1 MRLIVA
7 SAVKVER
14 VHCFFCV
21 PFFSGSS
28 IHLKGDGDKNMNK
41 KLLTIGCVAI
51 AALVL
56 VLVNPLGLDLNQ
68 KIVMSVLLCGLAC
81 FATDV
86 IHKSITCVVLV
97 GTFVL
102 FGNTQALDIVQ
113 FVWSETNLLI
123 MSTTLL
129 SVALMSSHRV
139 QQYIQLL
146 LQRFS
151 KNKYSLLLLPYLL
164 GLVLIVFI
172 PQAFARAIIVGTMLD
187 KLLLAQTPQEKR
199 VKSIILFNAFAG
211 ISIPYMLFSN
221 GDIVLNVSAITF
233 AGEKIAPTL
242 QFANWFLLMS
252 VPVVLTAVLTI
263 SATAILF
270 KKDLAHFHVGM
281 LQQDTSTQQA
291 QTVDVGLWTML
302 AVLIGWMTYAWHGIP
317 ASVFAL
323 IGVAILFVAKT
334 LKVSDLKA
342 INVHF
347 ILFLMTVF
355 SIGRVL
361 GKSGI
366 TAKLLEQLKGM
377 IPQEQSWF
385 YVLIIITMVML
396 VHMFIGSAVAT
407 LSVVLPI
414 LIPVMTTAGYTGTI
428 VVLMAYVIVNIHFVL
443 PFHHAVMMIGIGRK
457 YYSEQTL
464 LKYGAV
470 MTFLTPLLILGV
482 YFGWWYV
489 LGAL

>member
-1 MRLIVA
+1 
-7 SAVKVER
+7 
-14 VHCFFCV
+14 
-21 PFFSGSS
+21 
-28 IHLKGDGDKNMNK
+28 MNK
-41 KLLTIGCVAI
+41 KMIAVGCVAI
-51 AALVL
+51 AAVL
-56 VLVNPLGLDLNQ
+56 FGLWNPLHLDMNQ

-81 FATDV
+81 FATDI
-86 IHKSITCVVLV
+86 IHKSITCIVLV

-113 FVWSETNLLI
+113 FIWSETNLLI

-139 QQYIQLL
+139 QQSIQVL

-151 KNKYSLLLLPYLL
+151 KNQYSLLLLPYLI

-172 PQAFARAIIVGTMLD
+172 PQAFARAIIVGTLLD
-187 KLLLAQTPQEKR
+187 KFLLAKTPQEQK
-199 VKSIILFNAFAG
+199 VKSIILFNAFVG

-221 GDIVLNVSAITF
+221 GDIVLNVSAVTF
-233 AGEKIAPTL
+233 AGENIAPTL
-242 QFANWFLLMS
+242 QFANWFTLMS
-252 VPVVLTAVLTI
+252 VPVIATALLTI
-263 SATAILF
+263 GTTALLF

-281 LQQDTSTQQA
+281 LQHTSDANQVQK
-291 QTVDVGLWTML
+291 VDVGLWTML
-302 AVLIGWMTYAWHGIP
+302 AVLIGWMTFGMHGIP
-317 ASVFAL
+317 ASVFAM
-323 IGVAILFVAKT
+323 IGVAVLFLTKV
-334 LKVSDLKA
+334 LKVADLKA

-366 TAKLLEQLKGM
+366 TEKLLTQLKGM
-377 IPQEQSWF
+377 IPQEQSLF
-385 YVLIIITMVML
+385 YVLMIIALIML

-414 LIPVMTTAGYTGTI
+414 LIPVMTTAGYTGTV

-443 PFHHAVMMIGIGRK
+443 PFHHAVMMIGIGRT
-457 YYSEQTL
+457 YYSERTL
-464 LKYGAV
+464 LKYGLV
-470 MTFLTPLLILGV
+470 MTILTPLLITSI